1 MVRPCSRA
9 HVTAATRLGESP
21 LTERTTRQSPGD
33 ATDASWRRK
42 TAVNASSFP
51 HAVMLPTESV
61 RETAQIMASALAAP
75 VHVDDALT
83 EMALGPWE
91 GLSEDEVARRF
102 PREWAVWTTTPSR
115 LRLPG
120 RETLDD
126 VLRRVVPSL
135 ERIRLAHAGE
145 AVAVVSHHAPI
156 RVAMIHQ
163 DGGDL
168 DRYRAASVAN
178 GVPVALETLLPTE
191 RGIIES

>member
-1 MVRPCSRA
+1 MRLFLVRHGRTASNVARVYAGRSDEPLDATGRA
-9 HVTAATRLGESP
+9 QAREAGERLRGEGVAALYSSP
-21 LTERTTRQSPGD
+21 L
-33 ATDASWRRK
+33 RR
-42 TAVNASSFP
+42 A
-51 HAVMLPTESV
+51 
-61 RETAQIMASALAAP
+61 RETAQIMAAALAAP

-178 GVPVALETLLPTE
+178 GVPVALETLLPTP

>member
-1 MVRPCSRA
+1 MRLFLVRHGRTASNVARVYAGRSDEPLDEAGRA
-9 HVTAATRLGESP
+9 QAREAAERLAAEGVAALYSSP
-21 LTERTTRQSPGD
+21 L
-33 ATDASWRRK
+33 RR
-42 TAVNASSFP
+42 A
-51 HAVMLPTESV
+51 
-61 RETAQIMASALAAP
+61 RETAEIMASVLGAD
-75 VHVDDALT
+75 VTVDAALT

-102 PREWAVWTTTPSR
+102 PREWALWMDRPSR

-126 VLRRVVPSL
+126 VLRRVLPFL

-178 GVPVALETLLPTE
+178 GVPVELETFLPTP
-191 RGIIES
+191 RGMIES